1 MWLIKL
7 HIAICILCWLTSMI
21 MRVLFKESYK
31 RYKTSGKA
39 KLTKA
44 ILVYICPVLNVL
56 VTGGL
61 FILAFAPDDFVDWF
75 NEEENRK

>member
-21 MRVLFKESYK
+21 MRVLFKENYK
-31 RYKTSGKA
+31 RYKTSGTA
-39 KLTKA
+39 KLTKT

-56 VTGGL
+56 VTGSL
-61 FILAFAPDDFVDWF
+61 FILAFAPDDVVDLI
-75 NEEENRK
+75 NEEENKR